1 MAKNLVIVES
11 PAKAKTIEKFLGSD
25 YKVMSSYGHI
35 ADLPDKELGVDVAHG
50 FKPQYLVAVDK
61 RNLVK
66 ALKEEVKKADTVWLA
81 SDEDREGEA
90 IAWHLSEELK
100 LSQEKTKRIVFNSI
114 TKSAI
119 EHAIKN
125 PRGIDYNLVNAQQAR
140 RVLDRLVGYE
150 LSPVL
155 WKKIRKGLSAGR
167 VQSVSVRLIVERER
181 EIQDFQS
188 EVSYKI
194 TAEFLTKEGKLIKTY
209 THKSFPTQEAA
220 KAFLEKNIGATFSVG
235 SLETK
240 PAKKSPAPPFTTST
254 LQQEAAR
261 KLHFSVSKT
270 MQLAQR
276 LYESGLIT
284 YMRTDSV
291 NLSPEALS
299 AAKQEIVKSYGE
311 AYSKTRQYTSH
322 SKGAQEAHEAIR
334 PTDMAAHTVRAEADQ
349 VRLYELIWKRTIAS
363 QMSDAS
369 LERTQ
374 VKVNASTHTE
384 PFIGS
389 GEVIV
394 FDGFLKVYLE
404 GKDDEEEED
413 EGMLPAMKVGE
424 PLTSKHIT
432 ATQRFTRPPFRYTEA
447 SLVKKLEELGIGR
460 PSTYAATISTIQN
473 RGYVE
478 RSSLEGESRPYLQ
491 LSLIKNEIKEKK
503 LTENV
508 GADKGKLIPTDIGMI
523 VNDFLITHFATIVD
537 YNFTAKVE
545 EEFDDIASGK
555 EDWAKMVGR
564 FYDTFHPT
572 VAHVEQNAVR
582 ETGERILGTDPATGK
597 PVSVRLGRYGAMVQI
612 GTVEDEEKPRFASLL
627 PHQTIDSITFEEAM
641 KLFELPRKLGV
652 YQGKEVE
659 SNIGRFG
666 PYIRFGDTFI
676 SLDKSLDVFSIT
688 FDEAKEVIDQKQKAD
703 APISVYDGKE
713 VTKGTGRFGPFIKWN
728 NMFISV
734 SKKYDFEHLSQS
746 DIIFLIE
753 EKLKKESEKVVK
765 EWPEEGIHIEKARW
779 GRYHLLKGKTKVELS
794 KDTDIEAFT
803 LAEAQSLLAT
813 KEKPKKAPATKK
825 ATTAKKAPAKA
836 SKTVAKKTVKK

>member
-50 FKPQYLVAVDK
+50 FKPQYLVAADK

-66 ALKEEVKKADTVWLA
+66 TLKEEVKKADTVWLA

-424 PLTSKHIT
+424 SLTSKHIT

-478 RSSLEGESRPYLQ
+478 RSSLEGESRPYVQ
-491 LSLIKNEIKEKK
+491 LSLIKKEIKEKK

-555 EDWAKMVGR
+555 EDWAKMVAR

-666 PYIRFGDTFI
+666 PYIRFGDAFI

-825 ATTAKKAPAKA
+825 ATTTKKAPAKA

>member
-50 FKPQYLVAVDK
+50 FKPQYLVAADK

-424 PLTSKHIT
+424 SLMSKHIT

-503 LTENV
+503 LIENV

-666 PYIRFGDTFI
+666 PYIRFGDAFI
-676 SLDKSLDVFSIT
+676 SLDKSLGVFSIT

-794 KDTDIEAFT
+794 KDTNIEAFT
-803 LAEAQSLLAT
+803 LAEAQTLLAT

-825 ATTAKKAPAKA
+825 APTAKKAPAKA

>member
-50 FKPQYLVAVDK
+50 FKPQYLVAADK

-424 PLTSKHIT
+424 SLTSKHIT

-765 EWPEEGIHIEKARW
+765 EWAEEGIHIEKARW

-836 SKTVAKKTVKK
+836 SKTVTKKTVKK

>member
-50 FKPQYLVAVDK
+50 FKPQYLVAADK

-220 KAFLEKNIGATFSVG
+220 KAFLEKNIGVTFSVG

-389 GEVIV
+389 GEVII

-424 PLTSKHIT
+424 SLTSKHIT

-473 RGYVE
+473 RGYIE

>member
-50 FKPQYLVAVDK
+50 FKPQYLVAADK

-424 PLTSKHIT
+424 SLTSKHIT

-582 ETGERILGTDPATGK
+582 ETGERILGTDPATSK
-597 PVSVRLGRYGAMVQI
+597 SVSVRLGRYGAMVQI